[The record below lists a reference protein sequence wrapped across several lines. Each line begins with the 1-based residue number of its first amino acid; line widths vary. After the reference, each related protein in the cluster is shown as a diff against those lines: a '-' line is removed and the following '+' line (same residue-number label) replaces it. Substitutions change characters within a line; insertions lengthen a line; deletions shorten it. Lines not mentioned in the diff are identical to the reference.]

1 MDRKKL
7 FYYLSFLSIRS
18 IFSGKKTKREIM
30 GVITTLIVFRL
41 GIYGAMALTNFHP
54 MSFLTDI

>member
-1 MDRKKL
+1 MDTKKL

-18 IFSGKKTKREIM
+18 LFSGKKTKREIM
-30 GVITTLIVFRL
+30 GVISTLIVFRL

-54 MSFLTDI
+54 MSFL

>member
-18 IFSGKKTKREIM
+18 LFSGKKTKREIM
-30 GVITTLIVFRL
+30 AVISTLIVFRL
-41 GIYGAMALTNFHP
+41 GIYGVMALTNFHP
-54 MSFLTDI
+54 MSFITDI